1 MRRFASTLLAGAPGW
16 GIQGV
21 VQGAPQHR
29 LRLRP
34 GVRPPRG
41 RQQEVEHTHLL
52 ADPTR
57 NPLVLEAQ
65 EGGLGIYLPVAPRPE
80 PVRVIVLETTLEELP

>member
-1 MRRFASTLLAGAPGW
+1 
-16 GIQGV
+16 
-21 VQGAPQHR
+21 
-29 LRLRP
+29 
-34 GVRPPRG
+34 
-41 RQQEVEHTHLL
+41 VEHTHLL